1 MPIDRP
7 QIAQRARMNDLDRYK
22 LLYGPYQAPPC
33 RLGKKLRCKIRGWVT
48 FRCIKVTRI
57 PWPQTIVHNNRT
69 IILTGDLV
77 KAVRRESEIAVAY
90 WWGVTPQTVTVWR
103 KALGVG
109 RATEGS
115 TRLWQMNVAEVMT
128 PEVRRRAAAGAA
140 SPEACAK
147 KSAALRGRPASPNS
161 VAALAARNKRPRTPE
176 HGRHIGEA
184 YAESGTDR
192 PTGRACGPPKRMRC
206 WGRCR
211 TPRSPA
217 GSTGR

>member
-7 QIAQRARMNDLDRYK
+7 QIAQRARMNDHDRYK
-22 LLYGPYQAPPC
+22 LLYGPYRSPRC
-33 RLGKKLRCKIRGWVT
+33 RLGKQLRCRIRGWVPV
-48 FRCIKVTRI
+48 RRISDARI

-115 TRLWQMNVAEVMT
+115 TRLWQLNVEEVFT
-128 PEVRRRAAAGAA
+128 PEIRRRAAAGAA

-147 KSAALRGRPASPNS
+147 KSVALRGKPPSPNA
-161 VAALAARNKRPRTPE
+161 VAALVARNKLPRTPE

-184 YAESGTDR
+184 LRRIGHR
-192 PTGRACGPPKRMRC
+192 PPTGRACGRPRRMSC
-206 WGRCR
+206 WAPCR
-211 TPRSPA
+211 MSRLPA
-217 GSTGR
+217 